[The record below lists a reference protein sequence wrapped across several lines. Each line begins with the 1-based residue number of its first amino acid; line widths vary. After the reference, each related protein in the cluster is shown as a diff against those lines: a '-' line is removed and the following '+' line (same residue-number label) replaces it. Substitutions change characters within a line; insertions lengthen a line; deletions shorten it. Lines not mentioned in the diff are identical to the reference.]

1 MNKKIINSL
10 FAALIIAGAT
20 SLSAYAAMADGTVVI
35 GSKAF
40 DLNYANSSVNFAEIT
55 KEIQAGRVVYVKGF
69 GGNWIN
75 NITGLVV
82 DGSFIPAV
90 VYKNDIKQINFAAGD
105 KNEIVSNVNANEMV
119 RAYELAP
126 IDSQPQITGANALG
140 AIAQIAVG
148 SVTDALTKDDLQYRI
163 NNENAKI
170 AARVVY
176 LQIGAI
182 KAVNGTI
189 TLTFNNPLVVKPE
202 VSAFVVNQT
211 IGTGVA
217 IKVVP
222 TAVDLD
228 STGKIITLTV
238 PQVKKI
244 STEQKVV
251 NTVSYDTAV
260 PVTEAG
266 FKVEVD
272 TSH

>member
-40 DLNYANSSVNFAEIT
+40 DLNYANSPVNFAEIT
-55 KEIQAGRVVYVKGF
+55 KEIQVGSVVYVKEF

-75 NITGLVV
+75 NITGLAV
-82 DGSFIPAV
+82 DVSCIPAV
-90 VYKNDIKQINFAAGD
+90 VYKNATKEINFAAGD
-105 KNEIVSNVNANEMV
+105 ENAIISNVNEMV

-126 IDSQPQITGANALG
+126 IDSQPQITRANALG
-140 AIAQIAVG
+140 VIAQVAVG
-148 SVTDALTKDDLQYRI
+148 VVTDTLTKDDLQSRI

-176 LQIGAI
+176 LQIGEI

-202 VSAFVVNQT
+202 VSDFAVNQT
-211 IGTGVA
+211 IGTGSA

-251 NTVSYDTAV
+251 STVSYDTAV
-260 PVTEAG
+260 PVTAAG
-266 FKVEVD
+266 FKVAID

>member
-40 DLNYANSSVNFAEIT
+40 DLNYANSPVNLAEIT
-55 KEIQAGRVVYVKGF
+55 KEIQVGRVVYVKGF

-82 DGSFIPAV
+82 DGSCIPAV
-90 VYKNDIKQINFAAGD
+90 VYKNATKQINFATGD
-105 KNEIVSNVNANEMV
+105 KNEIVSNVNANETV

-140 AIAQIAVG
+140 AIAQVAVG
-148 SVTDALTKDDLQYRI
+148 SLTDVLTKDDLQSRI
-163 NNENAKI
+163 NNENDKI

-176 LQIGAI
+176 LQIREI

-266 FKVEVD
+266 FKVAVD